1 MLYEIRYCGNEE
13 RRKQA
18 REWLKKTGS
27 ANFPFGRLEVYFVDI
42 NVAQEVVEALNEVHL
57 DDNIEYS
64 LYELTKLNEADVDK
78 KLIMRSR
85 EDYRKF
91 MDRKFSKR
99 SRNID
104 LGL

>member
-42 NVAQEVVEALNEVHL
+42 DVAKEVVEALNEAHL

-64 LYELTKLNEADVDK
+64 LCELKKLNEADVDK
-78 KLIMRSR
+78 KLIMRSHK
-85 EDYRKF
+85 DYRKF

-99 SRNID
+99 NRERE